1 MVRITAE
8 GSRQRSDAELLAAH
22 ADGDPSAFREL
33 FHRYHHQLIRVAGLR
48 SRTAEDAADA
58 VQEALLAV
66 HRSAPTFRQHCTVS
80 TWLHRIVINKCI
92 DQLRQ
97 ERLRSTVRTAGAAHP
112 TTTAGAD
119 AGVLTSVMVHR
130 ALAALST
137 DHRAA
142 VTAVDLQGYSVSDA
156 ARLLGIAEGTV
167 KSRCARGRARL
178 VVLLAGDGE
187 VWTP

>member
-1 MVRITAE
+1 VATITAE
-8 GSRQRSDAELLAAH
+8 KTGRRSDAELLAAH
-22 ADGDPSAFREL
+22 AAGDPLAFPEL
-33 FHRYHHQLIRVAGLR
+33 FRRYHRQLIRVAGLR

-66 HRSAPTFRQHCTVS
+66 HRTASTFRQHCTVS
-80 TWLHRIVINKCI
+80 TWLHRIVINKCT
-92 DQLRQ
+92 DQLR
-97 ERLRSTVRTAGAAHP
+97 RDRVRGTVHTTGAPHP
-112 TTTAGAD
+112 TTAGAD

-137 DHRAA
+137 EQRAA
-142 VTAVDLQGYSVSDA
+142 VTAVDLQGYSVADA

-178 VVLLAGDGE
+178 AVLLGGE
-187 VWTP
+187 PVW